1 MKTPEVIY
9 ELERVVPMHR
19 NFLGQ
24 LITGISLAWCS
35 MWTYGF
41 FKFGFLIAAFFVLVP
56 MISEIFAKQIRG
68 LALTEQFLE
77 LKTGISETGVRIYMS
92 EIKKV
97 KLIERD
103 THKKGRRT
111 LHQPD
116 ETVLISSQTHSRS
129 RKYARNSVCMVQ
141 TNDGRLFE
149 IKSQYFPEG
158 EFGEF
163 LEYLQTV
170 YDQRTNT
177 VAEGS
182 RRKTIGQHT
191 AMYADSNYQNRILP
205 TDKIGKL
212 QQKNRDYLQED
223 RHLRSALRA
232 KLIEVFKSS
241 YYQRDH
247 FEAAKVEHE
256 VLYSFDAS
264 DGNKVYFL
272 KNDYLPNLGDENIE
286 MAENLIH
293 ASFQNLEVVENRI
306 KYYQKILEELEKI
319 RFREKS
325 KRKLNSIA
333 RELQILQDK
342 NTSKSIEHSLTDIDV
357 NEAEIE
363 AKVLRELEDLT
374 QIVRDTDDLNKS
386 LELKEHIAIF
396 RETTSA

>member
-68 LALTEQFLE
+68 LSLTEQYLE
-77 LKTGISETGVRIYMS
+77 LRTGISETGVRIYMS

-103 THKKGRRT
+103 NQKKRRRKHHK
-111 LHQPD
+111 LSE
-116 ETVLISSQTHSRS
+116 ETVLISNQNHGRD
-129 RKYARNSVCMVQ
+129 RKYERNSVCMVQ

-170 YDQRTNT
+170 YDQQSNT
-177 VAEGS
+177 IKEGS
-182 RRKTIGQHT
+182 RRKMLKRTT
-191 AMYADSNYQNRILP
+191 VTPPALSVTP

-212 QQKNRDYLQED
+212 QQQNRDYLQED
-223 RHLRSALRA
+223 RYLRTALRS
-232 KLIEVFKSS
+232 KLIEVFKSA
-241 YYQRDH
+241 YHQRDH
-247 FEAAKVEHE
+247 FEAAKIENE
-256 VLYSFDAS
+256 VVYSYDNN
-264 DGNKVYFL
+264 DGNKIYFL
-272 KNDYLPNLGDENIE
+272 RGDYLPNLGAENIE
-286 MAENLIH
+286 MAENLIN
-293 ASFQNLEVVENRI
+293 ASFQNLEVVENRT
-306 KYYQKILEELEKI
+306 KYYQKILEQLDKI

-325 KRKLNSIA
+325 RRKLNSIA
-333 RELQILQDK
+333 RELQVLQDK
-342 NTSKSIEHSLTDIDV
+342 NTSKSIKHSLTDIDV

-363 AKVLRELEDLT
+363 AKVLKELEELT
-374 QIVRDTDDLNKS
+374 EIVRTTDDINKS
-386 LELKEHIAIF
+386 LELREHIAIF